1 MGLHHH
7 RKRPCIYLLQGL
19 FVGLSDDFKK
29 VLINIPLSSFV
40 SATYRDFRIFVP
52 SLILIKVILVFFGSL
67 SFRIIVYQPPENH

>member
-1 MGLHHH
+1 MVDLVTHDTGNW
-7 RKRPCIYLLQGL
+7 P
-19 FVGLSDDFKK
+19 
-29 VLINIPLSSFV
+29 LINIPLSSFV